1 MRMSARRNI
10 ADASR
15 AAAIIVTPLL
25 LGAWVLNDPR
35 SCQPD
40 YDLPLAL
47 AALGIVAVAS
57 VPLLLK
63 HLARSTKVVHVP
75 GAPRFGDGMTRWDVV
90 LLCAV
95 LMLPAFMASGKG
107 RAVVYDG
114 CGFTGHGAP

>member
-1 MRMSARRNI
+1 MSARRNL
-10 ADASR
+10 AEASR

-25 LGAWVLNDPR
+25 LGAWVLNDPH

-47 AALGIVAVAS
+47 AALGVVAVAS

-63 HLARSTKVVHVP
+63 HLARSPKVVHVP

-95 LMLPAFMASGKG
+95 LGLPAFMASGKG
-107 RAVVYDG
+107 RSVVADG
-114 CGFTGHGAP
+114 CGFTGHRAP

>member
-1 MRMSARRNI
+1 MSARRNI

-15 AAAIIVTPLL
+15 AAAIILTPLL
-25 LGAWVLNDPR
+25 LAAWVLNNPR

-47 AALGIVAVAS
+47 AALGLVAVAS

-63 HLARSTKVVHVP
+63 HLARSPKVVHVP
-75 GAPRFGDGMTRWDVV
+75 GAPRFGDGMTRWDVL

-95 LMLPAFMASGKG
+95 LGLPAFMASGKG
-107 RAVVYDG
+107 RAVFYDG
-114 CGFTGHGAP
+114 CGFTGPGSR

>member
-1 MRMSARRNI
+1 MSARRNI

-15 AAAIIVTPLL
+15 AAAIIFTPVLL
-25 LGAWVLNDPR
+25 AAWVLNDPH

-47 AALGIVAVAS
+47 AALGVAAVAS

-63 HLARSTKVVHVP
+63 HLARNPKVVHVP

-90 LLCAV
+90 LLCVV
-95 LMLPAFMASGKG
+95 LGLPVFMATGKG
-107 RAVVYDG
+107 RAVLTDG
-114 CGFTGHGAP
+114 CGFTGHGAR